1 MVYREKKRKKKGR
14 GRRRKRGLRRIRRR
28 REKKIVLRRR
38 TTPNVIT
45 LPNGT
50 TFTTRY
56 QRISRKHLPINIH
69 VKKNRKIGAR
79 NSNKSKMGLALL
91 D

>member
-1 MVYREKKRKKKGR
+1 MRE
-14 GRRRKRGLRRIRRR
+14 
-28 REKKIVLRRR
+28 KIVLRRR
-38 TTPNVIT
+38 TTPKVIT

-50 TFTTRY
+50 TFTARY

-79 NSNKSKMGLALL
+79 NRNKSKMGPGPTRLAKVTKKSKVHSLNVTS
-91 D
+91 